1 MENKLSDLQ
10 VKNAALE
17 KQRMSNRLVFLD
29 DLKGLCILLVVFCH
43 FVLLPADSVAG
54 NIIMSICWV
63 AVPCFIMTTGYLLH
77 KKETFDWKR
86 YFTRLVTTYIV
97 FVVWRLIYM
106 CVQSNIYDETH
117 TVSEYIRATLFAADI
132 NGVDFGALW
141 YMKAYI
147 VIYLIY
153 PVTWFLFRH
162 DGRKFVLGM
171 LIVSFIGDIGVGAV
185 NILLSYFGSFD
196 ISSVSTLVPY
206 TNYAFMLTYFLIGA
220 FMHEYRDDIKNKI
233 NRYIPVIL
241 FVVGVL
247 LIVLEKYIETKT
259 MSWNN
264 IYLNNGYKRISVM
277 LASIGLFMC
286 FNYYSSNKENVFG
299 KYVGQCTMGV
309 YYIHYILLILCV
321 KYIYPYINIE
331 NYSLAANLIKTVV
344 MTAVCM
350 VITCIVRR
358 IPLLKKMVI

>member
-1 MENKLSDLQ
+1 M
-10 VKNAALE
+10 
-17 KQRMSNRLVFLD
+17 
-29 DLKGLCILLVVFCH
+29 
-43 FVLLPADSVAG
+43 
-54 NIIMSICWV
+54 
-63 AVPCFIMTTGYLLH
+63 
-77 KKETFDWKR
+77 
-86 YFTRLVTTYIV
+86 
-97 FVVWRLIYM
+97 
-106 CVQSNIYDETH
+106 
-117 TVSEYIRATLFAADI
+117 
-132 NGVDFGALW
+132 
-141 YMKAYI
+141 
-147 VIYLIY
+147 
-153 PVTWFLFRH
+153 
-162 DGRKFVLGM
+162 
-171 LIVSFIGDIGVGAV
+171 
-185 NILLSYFGSFD
+185 
-196 ISSVSTLVPY
+196 STLVPY
-206 TNYAFMLTYFLIGA
+206 TNCAFMLTYFLIGA